1 MIGSMSVLF
10 SRAAET
16 EDESAAAGMRSESMK
31 VFLRNTQT
39 GWYYQEPSKWTP
51 AQEEALDLAQVARA
65 VERIFEAHLQDVE
78 ILLCYDDP
86 RYDLILPVPP
96 APSRGDS
103 QWRRQPSGESLPGE
117 LGKPEPPGNK
127 RHLM

>member
-1 MIGSMSVLF
+1 MLGSETVQL
-10 SRAAET
+10 SRIAEVN
-16 EDESAAAGMRSESMK
+16 EEPAEAGMRGESMK

-65 VERIFEAHLQDVE
+65 VERIFEAHLENME

-86 RYDLILPVPP
+86 RYDLVLPVPP
-96 APSRGDS
+96 SPSRDDS
-103 QWRRQPSGESLPGE
+103 SGRRQPSGESYPGE
-117 LGKPEPPGNK
+117 QGKSATPGNK
-127 RHLM
+127 GRLL